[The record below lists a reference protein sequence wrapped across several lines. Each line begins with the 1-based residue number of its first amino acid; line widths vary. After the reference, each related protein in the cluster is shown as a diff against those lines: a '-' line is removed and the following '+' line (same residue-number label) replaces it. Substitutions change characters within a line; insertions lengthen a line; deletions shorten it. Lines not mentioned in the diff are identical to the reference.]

1 MSNQIYKREVIG
13 NKYNCGNFQVRDI
26 NQAAVESYSNNKTVT
41 GATGV
46 IGHYTQVV
54 WADTYEV
61 GCGYL
66 LSNKGKWQE
75 TVSKETD

>member
-1 MSNQIYKREVIG
+1 M
-13 NKYNCGNFQVRDI
+13 
-26 NQAAVESYSNNKTVT
+26 AVESYSNNKTVT

-75 TVSKETD
+75 TVSKEKDS